1 MQVWSTIGVGVA
13 LAVLIIALFMMLRT
27 DIAKLSTA
35 VEEQGKRIGA
45 LRERMANLEGL
56 LEGLREVISARS
68 AAAHQPTIEEPS

>member
-1 MQVWSTIGVGVA
+1 MEVWSTIGVGVA

-68 AAAHQPTIEEPS
+68 AAAH